1 MLFGTCRR
9 MGTIM
14 LYFIGRR
21 LRTRY
26 DFSAINWQHKLRAML
41 IADFKAYQSDLGL
54 QASY

>member
-1 MLFGTCRR
+1 
-9 MGTIM
+9 M

-21 LRTRY
+21 LRTCY